1 MRAVTL
7 FFWNLKPTQSIH
19 RFALP
24 FLTYMVDLTFGKIFN
39 ILEESQQIN
48 YLGIYIYNSSAKG
61 FISANAQVDT
71 L

>member
-48 YLGIYIYNSSAKG
+48 YLGIYIY
-61 FISANAQVDT
+61 I
-71 L
+71 

>member
-48 YLGIYIYNSSAKG
+48 YLGIYIYYIYNI
-61 FISANAQVDT
+61 FYIYNI
-71 L
+71 LLY